1 MRNGDEIIFEPS
13 YTPNKNWVKELDP
26 RHMDSTLSSFAAPK
40 NDNRIITLCR
50 PFAVLTKN
58 SYSSPVTLPLGLAY
72 LGGVLEKAN
81 YNTKIIDAT
90 GEQKPVQIRRSQNN
104 LYNVLVLLEHHSIP

>member
-1 MRNGDEIIFEPS
+1 MANIDDIIFEPS
-13 YTPNKNWVKELDP
+13 YTPNRNWVKELDP
-26 RHMDSTLSSFAAPK
+26 RLMDSTLSSFVAPK
-40 NDNRIITLCR
+40 NDKRVITLCR

-81 YNTKIIDAT
+81 YNTKIIISHKW
-90 GEQKPVQIRRSQNN
+90 G
-104 LYNVLVLLEHHSIP
+104 VLLLASSHLYHRN